1 MLKMQGCFDCG
12 WVSVS
17 GCWCVAKV
25 PTLQNVLALASFD
38 FIVVSRTHA
47 NMDQTS
53 KKKKKSFFSGAVLL
67 HTSRHDT
74 PRDECP
80 T

>member
-1 MLKMQGCFDCG
+1 MQGCFDCG

-53 KKKKKSFFSGAVLL
+53 KKKKKFFFLVQFFSTLVGMTHPEMNAQLNA
-67 HTSRHDT
+67 T
-74 PRDECP
+74 
-80 T
+80 